1 MESANEY
8 SISNQYYSLAASL
21 QGLTQPSY
29 GISGPKGSIQITFF
43 GHKNTEK
50 KITYIRTKKTTI
62 RRGKKTRKYKI
73 RKE

>member
-29 GISGPKGSIQITFF
+29 GISG
-43 GHKNTEK
+43 
-50 KITYIRTKKTTI
+50 
-62 RRGKKTRKYKI
+62 TRDGENYNQDEEMNEGG
-73 RKE
+73 RESENQNSNR

>member
-29 GISGPKGSIQITFF
+29 GISGIKDDENYNEEEMNEGGGENENQNSS
-43 GHKNTEK
+43 
-50 KITYIRTKKTTI
+50 R
-62 RRGKKTRKYKI
+62 
-73 RKE
+73 